1 MAKNQIENRLESIIE
16 GFFARIFKSNLRPV
30 EIGKR
35 IPRAIDAN
43 RSVGVDG
50 KLIAPNYFVIKLSTD
65 DNKKFLDIQKT
76 LKYDLGEA
84 VKQYLTRENYKLVG
98 TIHIEFETDK
108 DRPIGTFEIVAA
120 IQEDKER
127 SKGFLKDESG
137 QITYLLNQVITL
149 GRHPRS
155 DIVLNEKAAS
165 RHHAEIHRKS
175 NGIFFIDK
183 NSTNGTYINDQLIS
197 EHHLVDNDQILIG
210 NTIFS
215 FNTHE

>member
-1 MAKNQIENRLESIIE
+1 M
-16 GFFARIFKSNLRPV
+16 
-30 EIGKR
+30 
-35 IPRAIDAN
+35 
-43 RSVGVDG
+43 
-50 KLIAPNYFVIKLSTD
+50 
-65 DNKKFLDIQKT
+65 
-76 LKYDLGEA
+76 GEA
-84 VKQYLTRENYKLVG
+84 VKQYLTKENYKLVG
-98 TIHIEFETDK
+98 AIHIEFETDK

-137 QITYLLNQVITL
+137 QITYLLSQVTTL
-149 GRHPRS
+149 GRHPRC

-165 RHHAEIHRKS
+165 RHHAEIHRKN

-183 NSTNGTYINDQLIS
+183 NSTNGTYVNDQLIS
-197 EHHLVDNDQILIG
+197 EHHLVDNDQIRIG

>member
-1 MAKNQIENRLESIIE
+1 MANNRIENLLESIIE

-65 DNKKFLDIQKT
+65 DNKKFSDIQKT

-84 VKQYLTRENYKLVG
+84 VKQYLTKEDYQLVG
-98 TIHIEFETDK
+98 AIHIEFETDK

-127 SKGFLKDESG
+127 STGFLKDESG
-137 QITYLLNQVITL
+137 QITYLLSQVTTL
-149 GRHPRS
+149 GRHPRC

-165 RHHAEIHRKS
+165 RHHAEIHRKN

-183 NSTNGTYINDQLIS
+183 NSTNGTYVNDQLIS
-197 EHHLVDNDQILIG
+197 EHQLVDNDQIRIG